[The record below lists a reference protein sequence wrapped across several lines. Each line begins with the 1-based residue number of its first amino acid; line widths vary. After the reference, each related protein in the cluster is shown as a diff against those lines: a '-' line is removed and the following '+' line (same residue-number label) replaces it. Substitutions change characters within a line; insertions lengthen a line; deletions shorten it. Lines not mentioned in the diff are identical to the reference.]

1 MPSDGMLKT
10 MNTIHR
16 GLLKISGGKVGWTAA
31 KMPVLKLT
39 TVGRKSGEKR
49 TVILTS
55 PYQDGDNFL
64 VVASKGGEPTHP
76 AWFLNLRDEP
86 SVEVELKGAAAA
98 PMTARILSAEERETL
113 WSTVTEKYA
122 NYAGYQEKTD
132 REIPL
137 VMLEPNG

>member
-10 MNTIHR
+10 MNSIHR
-16 GLLKISGGKVGWTAA
+16 GLMKISGGKLGWTAA

-55 PYQDGDNFL
+55 PYQDGDNL
-64 VVASKGGEPTHP
+64 LIVASKGGEPTHP

-86 SVEVELKGAAAA
+86 SVEVSLKGAEAV
-98 PMTARILSAEERETL
+98 PMTARILNSEERETL
-113 WSTVTEKYA
+113 WPTVTEKYT
-122 NYAGYQEKTD
+122 NYGGYQEKTD

-137 VMLEPNG
+137 VMLAPKG